1 MIHAADLKS
10 IPFFREISETEL
22 EKLAQAMTVRTFK
35 KGEVIFNEGE
45 EGRALFVLV
54 EGEVEVV
61 KTMKGWYKETLAI
74 FKKGRLFG
82 ELSFLSGELHSARA
96 RVTQDSTVYIL
107 TKDQYDLFEKT
118 DPIIAQRI
126 MKVIALTLSTA
137 LQKMNERFLHMVNY
151 ILGEEAGS

>member
-1 MIHAADLKS
+1 MIKAADLKTV
-10 IPFFREISETEL
+10 PFFQELSEDEL
-22 EKLAQAMTVRTFK
+22 NKLARVMEEKFFK
-35 KGEVIFNEGE
+35 KGEILFNEGE
-45 EGRALFVLV
+45 VGKALYLLV

-82 ELSFLSGELHSARA
+82 ELSFLSGRNHSALARA
-96 RVTQDSTVYIL
+96 TLDVKVYVL
-107 TKDQYDLFEKT
+107 TKDQYDRFEKS
-118 DPIIAQRI
+118 DPMIAQKI

-151 ILGEEAGS
+151 ILGEESGA

>member
-1 MIHAADLKS
+1 MINVADLKAV
-10 IPFFREISETEL
+10 PFFRELSEDEL
-22 EKLAQAMTVRTFK
+22 KKLAQVMEEKAFK
-35 KGEVIFNEGE
+35 KGEIIFNEGE
-45 EGRALFVLV
+45 VGKALYLLA

-82 ELSFLSGELHSARA
+82 ELSFLSGRNHSALARA
-96 RVTQDSTVYIL
+96 THDVKVYVL
-107 TKDQYDLFEKT
+107 TKDRYDRFEKS
-118 DPIIAQRI
+118 DPVIAQKI

-151 ILGEEAGS
+151 ILGEESGA

>member
-1 MIHAADLKS
+1 MSKDSDLKA
-10 IPFFREISETEL
+10 IPFFQELSEEEL
-22 EKLAQAMTVRTFK
+22 RKLAQVMVEKTYK
-35 KGEVIFNEGE
+35 KGEIIFSEGE
-45 EGRALFVLV
+45 IGKALYVLV

-82 ELSFLSGELHSARA
+82 ELSFLSGRNHSALARA
-96 RVTQDSTVYIL
+96 TQDVKVYVL
-107 TKDQYDLFEKT
+107 TKDQYDRFENT
-118 DPIIAQRI
+118 DPVIGQKI

-151 ILGEEAGS
+151 ILGEESGA

>member
-1 MIHAADLKS
+1 MIKVADLKTV
-10 IPFFREISETEL
+10 PFFQELSEDEL
-22 EKLAQAMTVRTFK
+22 KKLAQVMEEKSFK
-35 KGEVIFNEGE
+35 KGEIIFNEGE
-45 EGRALFVLV
+45 VGKALYLLV

-82 ELSFLSGELHSARA
+82 ELSFLSGLNHSALARA
-96 RVTQDSTVYIL
+96 THDVKVYVL
-107 TKDQYDLFEKT
+107 TKDQYDRFEKS
-118 DPIIAQRI
+118 DPVIAQKI

-151 ILGEEAGS
+151 ILGEESGA